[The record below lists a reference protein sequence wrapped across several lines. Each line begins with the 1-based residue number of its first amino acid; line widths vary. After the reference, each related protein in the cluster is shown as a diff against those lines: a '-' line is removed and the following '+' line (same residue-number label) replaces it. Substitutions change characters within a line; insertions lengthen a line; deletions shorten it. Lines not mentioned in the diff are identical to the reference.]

1 MKKICFFSG
10 DITRGG
16 GTERVSVMI
25 ANRLCAEK
33 NYKVLFL
40 SLVEQKESPVYEI
53 AEGIERSALG
63 RKWLSPGP
71 GYLPLIPKLRRF
83 LKTQDVDLI
92 IDIDI
97 VLDVLSVPASRGLK
111 TKVCSWEHSN
121 CEYELSGGYR
131 RLILK
136 YFTKRTDWIVT
147 LTPGDAR
154 HFQRFMGRK
163 DRISAIFNPAEEP
176 VETGKNCARENWIV
190 TAARLVPG
198 KGYDL
203 LVKAA
208 AKVLPSHPDWKWII
222 CGEGP
227 EREMLEQF
235 IRENNLEGQLILKG
249 FVSRVEDYLVRSKI
263 FVLTSRAEGLPM
275 CLLEA
280 RSCGLPC
287 ISFDVPTGPADI
299 IEDGVNG
306 YLIEP
311 FDCGKMAEKIGKLM
325 EDRELLQNMSTRAG
339 ENLEPF
345 RMPQVMQ
352 RWNEMIMLCLG

>member
-16 GTERVSVMI
+16 GTERVSLMI
-25 ANRLCAEK
+25 ANQLCAQKE
-33 NYKVLFL
+33 YKILFL
-40 SLVEQKESPVYEI
+40 SLVEQKEEPAYEI
-53 AEGIERSALG
+53 AEGIERFALG
-63 RKWLSPGP
+63 KKWLSPGP
-71 GYLPLIPKLRRF
+71 GYLPLIPKLRSF
-83 LKTQDVDLI
+83 LKKQGIDLV

-111 TKVCSWEHSN
+111 TKVLSWEHSN

-136 YFTKRTDWIVT
+136 HFTGRTDWIVT
-147 LTPGDAR
+147 LTPGDAK
-154 HFQRFMGRK
+154 HFQQFMKRE
-163 DRISAIFNPAEEP
+163 DRITAIFNPAEEP
-176 VETGKNCARENWIV
+176 REVGGGGARENWIV

-203 LVKAA
+203 LVKVAGE
-208 AKVLPSHPDWKWII
+208 VLPSHPDWKWII

-227 EREMLEQF
+227 EREMLERF
-235 IRENNLEGQLILKG
+235 IRENRLEEQLILEG
-249 FVSRVEDYLVRSKI
+249 FVTGVEEYLVKSKI

-280 RSCGLPC
+280 RSYGLPC
-287 ISFDVPTGPADI
+287 ISFDIPTGPADI
-299 IEDGVNG
+299 IEDGGNG
-306 YLIEP
+306 YLIPP
-311 FDCGKMAEKIGKLM
+311 FDCEKMAERIRGLM
-325 EDRELLQNMSTRAG
+325 EDKELLENMSARAG

-345 RMPQVMQ
+345 RMPQVIAQ
-352 RWNEMIMLCLG
+352 WNELIKHCLG

>member
-16 GTERVSVMI
+16 GTERVSILI
-25 ANRLCAEK
+25 ANHLCAEEK
-33 NYKVLFL
+33 YNVLFL
-40 SLVEQKESPVYEI
+40 SLVEQKEAPVFEI
-53 AEGIERSALG
+53 AEGIERSVLG
-63 RKWLSPGP
+63 KKWLSPGP

-83 LKTQDVDLI
+83 LKERDIDLI

-131 RLILK
+131 RYILK
-136 YFTKRTDWIVT
+136 YFTKKTDWIIT
-147 LTPGDAR
+147 LTPGDAK
-154 HFQRFMGRK
+154 HFQQFMGRQ
-163 DRISAIFNPAEEP
+163 DRICAIFNPAEEP
-176 VETGKNCARENWIV
+176 VESGENSARENWIV

-208 AKVLPSHPDWKWII
+208 EMVLPSHPDWKWII

-235 IRENNLEGQLILKG
+235 IRENGLESQLLLKG
-249 FVSRVEDYLVRSKI
+249 FVSRVEDYLARSKI

-287 ISFDVPTGPADI
+287 ISFDIPTGPSDI
-299 IEDGVNG
+299 IADGVNG
-306 YLIEP
+306 YLIPP
-311 FDCGKMAEKIGKLM
+311 FDCEKMAGRLRELM
-325 EDRELLQNMSTRAG
+325 EDRELLENMSVRAKEG
-339 ENLEPF
+339 LEPF
-345 RMPQVMQ
+345 RIPQVMQ
-352 RWNEMIMLCLG
+352 RWNEMIGRCLG